1 MLKSVMT
8 LFTGNLIGK
17 VVGFLR
23 EIIFAGLYGVTAPVG
38 AFRMSQS
45 ATLIPV
51 NFFTSDCLNAGFIPL
66 YSRYKKNDPSKA
78 QSLFWT
84 LKFILIFLSI
94 IIALGLFLLASWFIA
109 LIAPGFTEE
118 GHDIAVLFVK
128 IMAVGVPFYVLSSLY
143 SFLAVANNSYLLAS
157 VRPAIQS
164 VGMICGITFAF
175 YLDNVALIAWGF
187 TGAYIFFFAFGAK
200 ELFKKNLL
208 HFSLQDTNQILNDLW
223 KLVRPLLLLP
233 VMLQGNIIIE
243 RIVSSYMGIEVVA
256 SVEYAK
262 FITETGIVLLAAPL
276 GLVGLSTLS
285 KLETHEIRE
294 KLLQII
300 PLVLILTV
308 PTSLFLVIHS
318 ELIVSLIFKRGAFTQ
333 EDVFLTQSVLIGLSI
348 GFWAQ
353 VASYVMIKALNAHH
367 RNREVATFM
376 AIALITNALFNILFY
391 KTLGPITIGI
401 GVSVYGFI
409 LFVFTIQAFQIA
421 KSVIPVLVW
430 LLIGSVIYYYLSSFI
445 QYSGWLGIIIFVSV
459 FMLYWAVYI
468 MMIPV
473 LRSSAMP
480 LVVRLL

>member
-38 AFRMSQS
+38 AFRMAQS

-66 YSRYKKNDPSKA
+66 YSRYKKNDPAKA

-84 LKFILIFLSI
+84 LKFILILLSI
-94 IIALGLFLLASWFIA
+94 IIALGLFFLASWFIA
-109 LIAPGFTEE
+109 FIAPGFTEE

-128 IMAVGVPFYVLSSLY
+128 IMAVGVPFYVVSSLY
-143 SFLAVANNSYLLAS
+143 SYLAVANNSYLLAS

-164 VGMICGITFAF
+164 IGMICGISFAF
-175 YLDNVALIAWGF
+175 YLDNVTLIAWGF
-187 TGAYIFFFAFGAK
+187 TGAYMFFFAFGAK
-200 ELFKKNLL
+200 ELLKKNLL
-208 HFSLQDTNQILNDLW
+208 HFSLQDTNLILNDFW

-243 RIVSSYMGIEVVA
+243 RIISSYMGIEVVA

-333 EDVFLTQSVLIGLSI
+333 DDVLLTQSVLIGLSI

-367 RNREVATFM
+367 RNREVVIFM
-376 AIALITNALFNILFY
+376 AVALITNALFNILFY
-391 KTLGPITIGI
+391 KMLGPITIGI
-401 GVSVYGFI
+401 GASIYGLI
-409 LFVFTIQAFQIA
+409 LFIFTIHALKIS
-421 KSVIPVLVW
+421 KIVIPVFFW
-430 LLIGSVIYYYLSSFI
+430 LLIGSIIYYYLHSFI
-445 QYSGWLGIIIFVSV
+445 QYGGWIGAVIFVSM
-459 FMLYWAVYI
+459 FALYWLAYI
-468 MMIPV
+468 ALIPV

-480 LVVRLL
+480 LVSRLL